1 MSDDEHADGDST
13 ERTATTERALVRDV
27 IREYDGYPAHRRGSE
42 GEGDRGLLCVG
53 FRDGGS
59 TIGDD
64 DVKELSW
71 EEFFEEFDEKELAL
85 VYPAS
90 MAEDARDDIHLVS
103 RENL

>member
-1 MSDDEHADGDST
+1 MSDDEHAEGGST

-27 IREYDGYPAHRRGSE
+27 IEEYDGYPAHRRGSE
-42 GEGDRGLLCVG
+42 GQGDRGLLCIG

-71 EEFFEEFDEKELAL
+71 NEFFEEFDGKGLAL
-85 VYPAS
+85 VYPES
-90 MAEDARDDIHLVS
+90 LAEDERDDLHLVS